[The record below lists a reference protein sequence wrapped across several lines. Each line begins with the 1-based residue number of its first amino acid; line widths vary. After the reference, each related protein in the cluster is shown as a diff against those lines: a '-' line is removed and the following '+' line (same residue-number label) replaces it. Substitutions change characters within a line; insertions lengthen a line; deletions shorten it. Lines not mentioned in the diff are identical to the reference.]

1 LPTLSGATA
10 GLGLNYDLFS
20 DLPNYPKYKINFQLI
35 LLPKF
40 IVASMK
46 KHNLEL
52 PKTKILQLQD
62 ALTSPKI
69 FIGLDI
75 HKNSWSVSIQTDL
88 FFHRTFSMPSV
99 AEDLFQYVERTF
111 PNHDVY
117 LVYEAGCC
125 GFSAARY
132 FLNLG
137 WNVLVVNTSD
147 VKTGDKQRY
156 QKTDALDARNLSNQ
170 LKDGVLRGVYI
181 PTEEHEQ
188 FTTLARHRNQVT
200 KKLRQSKLHIKSMLL
215 FHGIKVPDE
224 FDTPNWNKNFMVWLE
239 NLKFSTTCGELALQG
254 KIRMYQF
261 IRSEYLEIANQ
272 MRAYCRKTYKK
283 DYDLLRSIPGID
295 GYLASVILAE
305 CGDLRRFNTEGQFSS
320 YIGLVPGIYNSGGS
334 EKCLG
339 ITPRSRSQ
347 LRSYLVEAA
356 WVAVRKDAEMQQYYR
371 KHQGKNVKSVIIKV
385 AHKMARRILSV
396 IKTETPYHV
405 NRNLVLE
412 K

>member
-1 LPTLSGATA
+1 
-10 GLGLNYDLFS
+10 
-20 DLPNYPKYKINFQLI
+20 
-35 LLPKF
+35 
-40 IVASMK
+40 M
-46 KHNLEL
+46 
-52 PKTKILQLQD
+52 QLQD
-62 ALTSPKI
+62 ALTIPKI

-99 AEDLFQYVERTF
+99 AEDLYQYVERTF
-111 PNHDVY
+111 PNHEVA

-137 WNVLVVNTSD
+137 WHVLVVNPSD
-147 VKTGDKQRY
+147 VKTGDKERY
-156 QKTDALDARNLSNQ
+156 QKTDALDSKNLSNQ
-170 LKDGVLRGVYI
+170 LKAGVLRGVYI
-181 PTEEHEQ
+181 PTESHEQ
-188 FTTLARHRNQVT
+188 FTTLARHRTQVT
-200 KKLRQSKLHIKSMLL
+200 KKLRQSKSHIKSMLL
-215 FHGIKVPDE
+215 FHGISIPPA
-224 FDTPNWNKNFMVWLE
+224 FDNSNWNKDFIVWLE
-239 NLKFSTTCGELALQG
+239 NIQFSSPCGEMALQG

-272 MRAYCRKTYKK
+272 MRAHCRKTCKK
-283 DYDLLRSIPGID
+283 DYNLLRSIPGIG
-295 GYLASVILAE
+295 GYLSSVILAE
-305 CGDLRRFNTEGQFSS
+305 CGDLRRFNNEGQFSS

-356 WVAVRKDAEMQQYYR
+356 WIAIRKDAEMQQYYR
-371 KHQGKNVKSVIIKV
+371 KHQGKNVKSVIIKI
-385 AHKMARRILSV
+385 AHKLARRILSV
-396 IKTETPYHV
+396 IKTETSYQI
-405 NRNLVLE
+405 NRSLVLE

>member
-1 LPTLSGATA
+1 MQL
-10 GLGLNYDLFS
+10 YDA
-20 DLPNYPKYKINFQLI
+20 ITI
-35 LLPKF
+35 
-40 IVASMK
+40 
-46 KHNLEL
+46 
-52 PKTKILQLQD
+52 
-62 ALTSPKI
+62 PKI

-75 HKNSWSVSIQTDL
+75 HKKSWSVSIQTDL

-99 AEDLFQYVERTF
+99 AEDLYQYVERTF
-111 PNHDVY
+111 PNHEVD

-125 GFSAARY
+125 GFSTARY
-132 FLNLG
+132 FLSLG
-137 WNVLVVNTSD
+137 WNVLVVNPSD
-147 VKTGDKQRY
+147 VKTGDKERY
-156 QKTDALDARNLSNQ
+156 QKTYALDARNLSNQ
-170 LKDGVLRGVYI
+170 LKAGVLRSVYI
-181 PTEEHEQ
+181 PTEAHEQ
-188 FTTLARHRNQVT
+188 FTSLARHRTQVT
-200 KKLRQSKLHIKSMLL
+200 KKLRQSKSHIKSMLL
-215 FHGIKVPDE
+215 FHGITLPTA
-224 FDTPNWNKNFMVWLE
+224 FDNSNWNKDFINWLE
-239 NLKFSTTCGELALQG
+239 TIQFSSTCGELALQG
-254 KIRMYQF
+254 KIRMYKF

-272 MRAYCRKTYKK
+272 MRAHCRKTYKK
-283 DYDLLRSIPGID
+283 DYDLLRSIPGIG

-356 WVAVRKDAEMQQYYR
+356 WIAIRKDAEMQQYCR
-371 KHQGKNVKSVIIKV
+371 KHQGKNVKSVIVKV

-396 IKTETPYHV
+396 IKTETPYQI